1 MSQINVSGHLRS
13 NSDGR
18 LHEAPRF
25 LAQHRVDARSP
36 LCGLLRCIR
45 EVWQDGGGILTSRVL
60 VTDYGVYLSDAE
72 LSKAIETLCASGMLT
87 QVADVEKFGHTSPE
101 FELSDRGARLA
112 VELDWLLS
120 REISRDE

>member
-1 MSQINVSGHLRS
+1 
-13 NSDGR
+13 
-18 LHEAPRF
+18 
-25 LAQHRVDARSP
+25 
-36 LCGLLRCIR
+36 
-45 EVWQDGGGILTSRVL
+45 
-60 VTDYGVYLSDAE
+60 
-72 LSKAIETLCASGMLT
+72 MLT